1 MIFLRI
7 YANVKNK
14 SLKKKSSKVP
24 LQYSDSDS
32 DDSIHVP
39 KVKSAKAKKFKK
51 SGSSRVTKHKSR
63 VISESSDS
71 SDYDSF
77 ESSTDDDTSSTSGT
91 DSSCKK
97 KSLKKRKVKSGMVAK
112 ASDDVQN
119 PQTWPHTTLQY
130 EYINK
135 SVSFQDLD
143 LKLFVAGELEIIG
156 SKPFDIDSELLCTY
170 SEFLSRSFRSAQS
183 IRNYL
188 NGVKVLFLLLGL
200 HVDVFSSYEL
210 KLTMKGLD
218 RKLKHLPK
226 QAFPI
231 TLEILGKIR
240 EHLNLNTPLDATYWC
255 LFLFALL
262 LLSRKSNLVP
272 VSTKKFDKNKQLCRG
287 DVTVFPSLIIVA
299 FKWTKTIQ
307 LGNRILRIPLLA
319 YPLSKFCP
327 VNAYKRM
334 CSLNPC
340 TSDDAAFS
348 YKKKGK
354 CIPITYNQFQN
365 KLRELLC
372 KIGLNPNLFSSH
384 SFRRGGAT
392 LASKAGVSPSSI
404 QLMGDWKSNCYTKY
418 IVSSLSDKI
427 NVAEQIKD
435 FVLK

>member
-1 MIFLRI
+1 MFVTRI
-7 YANVKNK
+7 
-14 SLKKKSSKVP
+14 
-24 LQYSDSDS
+24 
-32 DDSIHVP
+32 
-39 KVKSAKAKKFKK
+39 SAFAKGTLVNFKTQW
-51 SGSSRVTKHKSR
+51 RA
-63 VISESSDS
+63 
-71 SDYDSF
+71 Y
-77 ESSTDDDTSSTSGT
+77 
-91 DSSCKK
+91 
-97 KSLKKRKVKSGMVAK
+97 L
-112 ASDDVQN
+112 
-119 PQTWPHTTLQY
+119 
-130 EYINK
+130 
-135 SVSFQDLD
+135 
-143 LKLFVAGELEIIG
+143 LFCNYFHLE
-156 SKPFDIDSELLCTY
+156 PFDIDSELLCTY